1 MPSEEWNQKTWGNE
15 QNWITY
21 MNGEQWSHAWGGSSA
36 QWYGLIFPRIAAFL
50 PCNKILEIAP
60 GFGRWT
66 NFLIQNCNHLTG
78 IDISKPCI
86 DHCHKRWGNKSTFIL
101 TNGTT
106 IPTKEKY
113 DFVFSFDSL
122 VHVEYEVIRAYISG
136 ILNNLSSTGYAFI
149 HHSNLYEF
157 RKDLPDN
164 THARALSVSAD
175 HVKCWIQEFGGKT
188 VVQEKVNWGTTKLI
202 DCFTLFTPNSNLTQK
217 NTSIIENSN
226 LMDNATQI
234 CNYIAPYHNI

>member
-1 MPSEEWNQKTWGNE
+1 MPSEEWNQRTWGNE
-15 QNWITY
+15 KNWITY
-21 MNGEQWSHAWGGSSA
+21 MNGEQWSQAWGGSYA
-36 QWYGLIFPRIAAFL
+36 QWYGLILPRIASFL

-86 DHCHKRWGNKSTFIL
+86 DFCQTKWGHQSTFIQ
-101 TNGTT
+101 TSGTT
-106 IPTKEKY
+106 IPTKDKY

-122 VHVEYEVIRAYISG
+122 VHVEYEIIRAYITE
-136 ILNNLSSTGYAFI
+136 ILNKLSDTGYAFI

-164 THARALSVSAD
+164 IHARAMSVSAD
-175 HVKCWIQEFGGKT
+175 HVRSWIQESGGKT
-188 VVQEKVNWGTTKLI
+188 VIQEKINWGTTKLI
-202 DCFTLFTPNSNLTQK
+202 DCFTLFTPMSNSTQQC
-217 NTSIIENSN
+217 TTILENNN
-226 LMDNATQI
+226 LMDNASHINQ
-234 CNYIAPYHNI
+234 YISPYHKI